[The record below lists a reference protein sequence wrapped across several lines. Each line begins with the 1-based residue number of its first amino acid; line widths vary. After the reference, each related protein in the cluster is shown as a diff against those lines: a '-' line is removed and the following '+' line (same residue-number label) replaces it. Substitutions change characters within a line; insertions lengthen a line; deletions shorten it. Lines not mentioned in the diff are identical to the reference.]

1 MPFDIMNLF
10 EETENVI
17 TELDEGNELVAVDFA
32 NRIFSERPTYI
43 ATESY
48 AVYQNDAVIR
58 YAQWFLAC
66 NRELG
71 IDRCMDDL
79 HQYAGRF
86 WYTDTPILT
95 EADVAMV
102 FQMTDALF
110 TYSQKVL
117 DKHPVDILLIDAQH
131 ECLNGE
137 TSAVFTAGGLQ
148 GCICMYRMQSKEVN
162 PIHVLLHEL
171 GHLLHIK
178 ATGTLTDVPDSFK
191 DHLLRLGIDHRTLT
205 TEQLQELFA
214 DTFMLAVVCRQPELG
229 MMKPGF
235 SERVL
240 MACYTYI
247 RSLFNSIK

>member
-1 MPFDIMNLF
+1 MPFDLMNLF

-32 NRIFSERPTYI
+32 NRIFSEQPTYI

-48 AVYQNDAVIR
+48 TVYQNDAVIR

-71 IDRCMDDL
+71 IDRCMDGL

-229 MMKPGF
+229 MTKPGF
-235 SERVL
+235 SEKVL